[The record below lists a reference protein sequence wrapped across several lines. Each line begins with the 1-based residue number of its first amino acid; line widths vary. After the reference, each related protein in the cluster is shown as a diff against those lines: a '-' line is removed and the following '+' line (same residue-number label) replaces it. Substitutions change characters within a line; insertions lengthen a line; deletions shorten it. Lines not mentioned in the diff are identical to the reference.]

1 MSLDLA
7 TTVQLIAFVV
17 AFYIMYVG
25 FTKDS
30 S

>member
-17 AFYIMYVG
+17 AFYIMYVS

>member
-1 MSLDLA
+1 VSLDFA
-7 TTVQLIAFVV
+7 TIAQLIAFVV
-17 AFYIMYVG
+17 AFYILYVS

>member
-7 TTVQLIAFVV
+7 TTMQLIAFGV
-17 AFYIMYVG
+17 AFYIMYVS

>member
-1 MSLDLA
+1 MNLDLA
-7 TTVQLIAFVV
+7 TTMQLISFVV
-17 AFYIMYVG
+17 AFYIMYVS